1 MQRQRVWISCGV
13 SGFLGWSFGRRSCCF
28 IKSNSDPDPFPTS
41 SLWQHLLGW
50 FWNRNNATLVCYI
63 AIFILCISGYS
74 GYLYV
79 FNIVYVHKMV
89 FCRNGKEA
97 GNDAMWLKVNR
108 RNSKRARAPR
118 GRNSNGRQ
126 EKLIREASC
135 TLIAK
140 CIFSLFFSFSFD
152 YAVIRWNPNGARC
165 YSLLGSYLFI
175 SFILYR
181 FLRTMCDGWWF
192 ALGPAIALFMPL
204 VDCYIRKNDN
214 QTIDMMSTIWR
225 NTWPWQMDI
234 LCLFFQL
241 PPPPAK
247 SKRQWQTM
255 LTGLVWV

>member
-165 YSLLGSYLFI
+165 YSLLGAYLFI
-175 SFILYR
+175 SFISYR

-192 ALGPAIALFMPL
+192 AWSPQLRCLCRWLTVTSAKTTIRQLTWCLRYGETLGHDKYTFCVYSFNDPPL
-204 VDCYIRKNDN
+204 
-214 QTIDMMSTIWR
+214 Q
-225 NTWPWQMDI
+225 
-234 LCLFFQL
+234 
-241 PPPPAK
+241 PAK
-247 SKRQWQTM
+247 SKRQYSKSISHIDI
-255 LTGLVWV
+255 